1 MLYNYHTH
9 TKRCNH
15 AVGEDREYVEAAIK
29 GGIKTL
35 GFADHAPYVF
45 PDNRPSWFRMRT
57 DELFEYAESVRAL
70 AKEYEKDI
78 RVLLGFE
85 LEYYPD
91 YHEEEMAFLRQVNP
105 DYLLLGQHYIGN
117 EKDLPHV
124 NAKLS
129 DDYILTAYATQVISA
144 LATGDFL
151 YLAHPD
157 MAGFNY
163 SEQAKD
169 REYRRICEFAKKKNI
184 PLEINL
190 WGLNGNRCYP
200 SREFF
205 KIASE
210 VGNDVVIGMDAH
222 KPEILF
228 DKGIL
233 QKALGMVE
241 ELKLHLIEKP
251 II

>member
-1 MLYNYHTH
+1 
-9 TKRCNH
+9 
-15 AVGEDREYVEAAIK
+15 
-29 GGIKTL
+29 
-35 GFADHAPYVF
+35 
-45 PDNRPSWFRMRT
+45 MRT
-57 DELFEYAESVRAL
+57 DELFEYAESVREL
-70 AKEYEKDI
+70 AKEYEADI

-124 NAKLS
+124 NAKLDEKDLPHVNAKLS
-129 DDYILTAYATQVISA
+129 DDYILTTYATQVISA

-157 MAGFNY
+157 MPGFNY

-228 DKGIL
+228 DKDIL